1 MRSKYLALGLVALLA
16 SGFSLPEFTEF
27 YDTYVQEIAV
37 KLGAPSPEIPAHDLI
52 DPEANAVALFNEQK
66 FTLWLSPVSS
76 EQSDLATYY
85 QTILTFAKKH
95 NIKKVIWYF
104 GYTSASAAFYDPTST
119 DPTSF
124 VKLLTTPST
133 TFPSTTQI
141 ELRIECAS
149 MSPSPLYTG
158 ATPEPT
164 APTHSVLPNYMNT
177 SNGCFYNC
185 LWWAR
190 DLYNVVKLTYPSLIS
205 GVTVDSQNNCLFM
218 DPPPDPPPPDYGPYT
233 VNANGTSAAINAQ
246 QAIVNYLDEFAS
258 INSDFYPLKRGMTFD
273 GSARKQIFGNRATL
287 PIADSALVGDT
298 SLIYD
303 TSYGLSMYFYNGSGS
318 DRTTPWT
325 RPNPSAPF
333 LDYIYPQL
341 YNLETPYVFTLQN
354 QPLPAGMKF
363 LQLLSNSPYCPGLT
377 TGGALSTISYT
388 EGSKIILGSGTQFET
403 ELNSSGLNSSSPI
416 AVINSSGQQCLV
428 PSSDPGTACAAK
440 ISITPGVTSDVE
452 LSLGANVAI
461 PTASS
466 YLPWLYVENE
476 INYLGYAVTPE
487 MVSGIFLMFS
497 AEGNTDEAFFGYWTL
512 SQFMNFINSFYTSGQ
527 TSDSPYRGNSGSIS
541 IPNEFAIFTYEQITG
556 KAGTPP
562 AIVWFPGE

>member
-1 MRSKYLALGLVALLA
+1 MRSKFLSLGLITVLI
-16 SGFSLPEFTEF
+16 SGFSLPEFTDF
-27 YDTYVQEIAV
+27 YNGYVQEVAV
-37 KLGAPSPEIPAHDLI
+37 KLGAPAPEIPATDLI
-52 DPEANAVALFNEQK
+52 DPEADPVALFNAQN
-66 FTLWLSPVSS
+66 FTLWLSPISS
-76 EQSDLATYY
+76 EQSDLPSYY
-85 QTILTFAKKH
+85 NTILTFDKSH

-104 GYTSASAAFYDPTST
+104 GYTSASTSFYDPTST
-119 DPTSF
+119 DPNSF
-124 VKLLTTPST
+124 IKLLTTPST

-149 MSPSPLYTG
+149 MSPSLIYSGINP
-158 ATPEPT
+158 PPT
-164 APTHSVLPNYMNT
+164 APTYSVLPNYMNS

-190 DLYNVVKLTYPSLIS
+190 DLYNKVKLIYPNLIS
-205 GVTVDSQNNCLFM
+205 GVTVDPQNNCTVM
-218 DPPPDPPPPDYGPYT
+218 PGPPPQPPDYRPYT
-233 VNANGTSAAINAQ
+233 VNADSTSAAINAE

-287 PIADSALVGDT
+287 PIADSALIGDT
-298 SLIYD
+298 NLIYD
-303 TSYGLSMYFYNGSGS
+303 TALSMYFYNRS
-318 DRTTPWT
+318 DSSRTAPWT
-325 RPNPSAPF
+325 RPDPTAPF

-341 YNLETPYVFTLQN
+341 YNLEAPYVFTLQN
-354 QPLPAGMKF
+354 QPLPAGVKF

-377 TGGALSTISYT
+377 TEGTLSTITYT
-388 EGSKIILGSGTQFET
+388 EGSKIILGRGTQFEL

-416 AVINSSGQQCLV
+416 AVISATGQQQCLV
-428 PSSDPGTACAAK
+428 PSSDPGTACAGK
-440 ISITPGVTSDVE
+440 ISLDVGVSSNVE

-476 INYLGYAVTPE
+476 INYLGYALTPE

-512 SQFMNFINSFYTSGQ
+512 SQFMNFINSFYTQ
-527 TSDSPYRGNSGSIS
+527 AKTSDSPYRGNSGSIS
-541 IPNEFAIFTYEQITG
+541 VPNQFAIFTYEQITG
-556 KAGTPP
+556 KAGVPP
-562 AIVWFPGE
+562 AVVWFPGE